1 MIGKTNKWLNQENR
15 KDYGDEAAEGTTEIL
30 QGDNEFDGA
39 DDKSE
44 EARAEENAFESANT

>member
-1 MIGKTNKWLNQENR
+1 MNQENR
-15 KDYGDEAAEGTTEIL
+15 KDYGEEAVEVTTEIL

-39 DDKSE
+39 DDKFE